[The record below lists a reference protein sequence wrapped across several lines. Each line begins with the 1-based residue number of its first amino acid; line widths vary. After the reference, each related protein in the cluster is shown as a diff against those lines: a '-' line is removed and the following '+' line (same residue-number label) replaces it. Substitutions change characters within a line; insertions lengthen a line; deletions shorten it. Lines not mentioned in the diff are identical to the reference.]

1 MKIKNTVTNLI
12 LSAYFKNFYLR
23 HLLSLVPLV
32 FLLIHLITAV
42 TLEKTEEVPHFA
54 GPSHTTPINVNL
66 KIVKIHVKFRF
77 MIHKNIRF

>member
-12 LSAYFKNFYLR
+12 LTAFFQNFYLR

-42 TLEKTEEVPHFA
+42 TLEKTEEARSPTFCRTLA
-54 GPSHTTPINVNL
+54 YNSDQCQPENSENTC
-66 KIVKIHVKFRF
+66 KI
-77 MIHKNIRF
+77 